1 MMKIPYTIVLGEK
14 EIVSGAVT
22 PRIRDDLKSGA
33 EPTLSISDFIK
44 KVSEESTARSRT
56 STL

>member
-1 MMKIPYTIVLGEK
+1 MNHSNLNE
-14 EIVSGAVT
+14 
-22 PRIRDDLKSGA
+22 
-33 EPTLSISDFIK
+33 ISDFIK